1 MMFSMSLKMTIRRGF
16 KGSEEHSKLCNRK
29 GKDPKAAAC
38 LACLIKNRE
47 TSVTVVEHE
56 RKNSRDKIEGWVQGF
71 CILLRYLNVRYSVIQ
86 FLY

>member
-1 MMFSMSLKMTIRRGF
+1 MKNIPNCAIERANAL
-16 KGSEEHSKLCNRK
+16 
-29 GKDPKAAAC
+29 KAAVC

-71 CILLRYLNVRYSVIQ
+71 RILLRYLNVRYSVIQ